1 MRAVQQLLTLC
12 SMYDVEHDAKYS
24 GRKSVFMRRS
34 KEDKCLKF
42 LDLKLS
48 EEHHEVSGEVKYLEH
63 VITEKM
69 RDGNH

>member
-1 MRAVQQLLTLC
+1 
-12 SMYDVEHDAKYS
+12 
-24 GRKSVFMRRS
+24 MRRS